1 MKLSKQD
8 YIDILNFYTIN
19 FSKDLPIKLL
29 KKMTEKIIAE
39 KLCRCIKKVPNIGF
53 PESRAIGICN
63 NSVVQ
68 KKNLRIYK
76 FSCKNKKELKLK
88 NNSNP
93 NQDKI
98 YKTVNGAL
106 GLKPKKQQKKK
117 QKKNNYLFK

>member
-1 MKLSKQD
+1 MKLTKQD

-19 FSKDLPIKLL
+19 FSEDLPIKLL

-39 KLCRCIKKVPNIGF
+39 KLCRCIKKVPNEGL

-68 KKNLRIYK
+68 KKNLAIYK
-76 FSCKNKKELKLK
+76 FSCKKKKELKLK

-93 NQDKI
+93 NEDKI
-98 YKTVNGAL
+98 YKTVNGKL
-106 GLKPKKQQKKK
+106 ELKPKKQPKKTKKK
-117 QKKNNYLFK
+117 R